1 MPDDTSSEQQAASA
15 PVQTAAAPGAK
26 STLLSRLWQ
35 RTGGALTPRV
45 VDAQPASA
53 VPTTEALAVQIEQ
66 VALDANTPVA
76 TIVQMLVGETK
87 EVTEVIQSLDDNKE
101 RVLGRIVKAIVT
113 VACYILPWLL
123 AFYAGAALGYTYS
136 GGAAFNLLH
145 TSSAYYY
152 IVSWGYEIIL
162 VALMI
167 GMVTQFK
174 RLNGRRGLPLMITL
188 VVLFLVLSIT
198 SASAQWILF
207 ESHINMADRSQ
218 VIGAVFRT
226 LGTPLIDFCG
236 AVVLAVLHIRSLEQQ
251 LETMQR
257 KNEASIAIN
266 KKTIQN
272 RLEVIEAAMQVKGSL
287 QKEQYSHHKNE
298 LANAIISM
306 FSENAIETIRDSLQ
320 GKRNQDGGSFRR
332 DGYR

>member
-1 MPDDTSSEQQAASA
+1 MPDDTSSASA
-15 PVQTAAAPGAK
+15 PVQTAAAPGDK
-26 STLLSRLWQ
+26 PKLLSRLWR
-35 RTGGALTPRV
+35 RTGGAVLAARV

-53 VPTTEALAVQIEQ
+53 IPTTESLAVQIEQ

-87 EVTEVIQSLDDNKE
+87 EVTEVIQSLDDNRE
-101 RVLGRIVKAIVT
+101 RLLGRIVKAIVT
-113 VACYILPWLL
+113 VACYVLPWLL

-136 GGAAFNLLH
+136 GGAPFNLLH

-152 IVSWGYEIIL
+152 IVCWGYEIIL

-188 VVLFLVLSIT
+188 VVLFLVLAIT

-207 ESHINMADRSQ
+207 ESHINLHDSSQ
-218 VIGAVFRT
+218 VIGALFRT

-236 AVVLAVLHIRSLEQQ
+236 AVVLAVLHIRTLEQQ

-266 KKTIQN
+266 KKTIAN
-272 RLEVIEAAMQVKGSL
+272 RLEVIQAAMEVKNSL
-287 QKEQYSHHKNE
+287 QKEQDYQQKNE
-298 LANAIISM
+298 LANVIIGM
-306 FSENAIETIRDSLQ
+306 FSEHAIDAIRESLQ